1 MSNKYNLLVGLG
13 FVLGLAACEKNALE
27 LPVTENPSGAY
38 VKFIHACATCP
49 AVDAYWG
56 NQKLTAGSLQSLG
69 YSPVMSF
76 PSLGYSLLNAG
87 QSELRFNRYTP
98 SDSVILR
105 NNLTLEAGK
114 YYTVILGDTLQTPS
128 VTALDDA
135 LINPATD
142 TSAQIRFA
150 NFIAR
155 VPNNADLEVVRKTDS
170 TVLSASYR
178 KATNWLP
185 NRISTNFDTFY
196 VRPAG
201 SRLPFTASGTN
212 ATPFIRYNNTNLVG
226 RRNFTVVVSGIWGRT
241 GTVAPRLQIISN
253 R

>member
-1 MSNKYNLLVGLG
+1 MSNKYNLLVGLSL
-13 FVLGLAACEKNALE
+13 VLGGVACKQNTLD

-38 VKFIHACATCP
+38 VKLMHACATCP

-56 NQKLTAGSLQSLG
+56 GQKITASSVQGLG
-69 YSPVMSF
+69 YSPVASF
-76 PSLGYSLLNAG
+76 PSVGYASLNAG
-87 QSELRFNRYTP
+87 QSEMRFNRYTP

-105 NNLTLEAGK
+105 NNLTLENGK

-128 VTALDDA
+128 VSVLEDV
-135 LINPATD
+135 LVNPATD
-142 TSAQIRFA
+142 SAAQIRFA

-155 VPNNADLEVVRKTDS
+155 VPGSGSLEVVRKTDS
-170 TVLSASYR
+170 VVMSADYR
-178 KATNWLP
+178 KATAWLR
-185 NRISTNFDTFY
+185 NRIDAAFDTFY

-212 ATPFIRYNNTNLVG
+212 ATPFIRYNNANLVT